1 MRSTAL
7 ALLVLVGT
15 STASFA
21 QAAPEV
27 PANVVNLSASGFM
40 EVPQDQMMV
49 TLNTTREGADAG
61 TVQAQLKTALE
72 QALAVA
78 RVAAQ
83 PQAMDVR
90 TGQFSLQPRYGSNG
104 RITGWQGTVELMLEG
119 TDFGRISTTA
129 GKIQSL
135 TIADVGYAVS
145 REARQRLENEVQ
157 ALAIERFRARAQE
170 VAKNFGFAGY
180 SLREVH
186 ISSTDQGGGQPRM
199 VMMRAEAK
207 AAIADAPMPMEA
219 GKTTVS
225 VNVSGAVQLR

>member
-104 RITGWQGTVELMLEG
+104 RISGWQGTVELMLEG

-135 TIADVGYAVS
+135 TIAQVGYAVS
-145 REARQRLENEVQ
+145 REARQRLESEVQ
-157 ALAIERFRARAQE
+157 ALAIERFRSRAQE

-186 ISSTDQGGGQPRM
+186 ISSTDQSGGQPRM

-207 AAIADAPMPMEA
+207 AAMADAPMPMEA